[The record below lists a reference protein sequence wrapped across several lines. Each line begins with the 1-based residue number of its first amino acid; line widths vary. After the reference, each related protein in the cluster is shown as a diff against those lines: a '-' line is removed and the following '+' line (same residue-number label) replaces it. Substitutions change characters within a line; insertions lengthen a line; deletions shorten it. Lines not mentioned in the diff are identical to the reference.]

1 MDLILSLSAP
11 THVCII
17 ADGKLILDGDL
28 PSGENRHFPARQT
41 FEVTAAVP
49 GAVLLELNGQT
60 MPPLGAPGASG
71 TITLGRKDLRQA
83 SGGNS
88 QP

>member
-11 THVCII
+11 MHVRLI
-17 ADGKLILDGDL
+17 ADGKQILDGDL
-28 PSGENRHFPARQT
+28 PSAENRHFPASET
-41 FEVTAAVP
+41 FEVAAAVP
-49 GAVLLELNGQT
+49 NAVLLELNGQT
-60 MPPLGAPGASG
+60 RPPLGAPGASG